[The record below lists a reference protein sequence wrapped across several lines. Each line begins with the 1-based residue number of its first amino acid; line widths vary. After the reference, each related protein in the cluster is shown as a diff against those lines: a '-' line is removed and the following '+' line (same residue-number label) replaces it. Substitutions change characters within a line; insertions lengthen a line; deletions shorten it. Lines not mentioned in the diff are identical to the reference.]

1 MLNEPEITVIPS
13 AVGLVCAGI
22 LNPAGV
28 LRRIVNG
35 PSLPGSPSRTAI
47 LAPAGNDGGASLHF
61 KSAAANMTC
70 SDFAIGF
77 SSRARASE
85 EIARAAANKA
95 RDVIFFIMRCKL
107 GESR

>member
-1 MLNEPEITVIPS
+1 MMHSLLLHAKCCVPAGMSAKAPTLISCPAATSSLGPVPMLNEPEITVIPS
-13 AVGLVCAGI
+13 AVGWVCAGI

-61 KSAAANMTC
+61 
-70 SDFAIGF
+70 
-77 SSRARASE
+77 
-85 EIARAAANKA
+85 
-95 RDVIFFIMRCKL
+95 
-107 GESR
+107 